1 MPAAP
6 IRDLR
11 QAVDDYQRQLLSGAL
26 QRQQGNWAAVARELR
41 VDRANLHRLAQR
53 LGLKD

>member
-1 MPAAP
+1 AAP